1 MKEVETHTHTHAHTH
16 TNTEFLHDLY
26 TCIKVLF
33 KYYVCLMFHVPLGD
47 DGHGVSLFV
56 LVPSCAG
63 GSILILLVTIVIMVL
78 SDDYLITK

>member
-1 MKEVETHTHTHAHTH
+1 M
-16 TNTEFLHDLY
+16 
-26 TCIKVLF
+26 
-33 KYYVCLMFHVPLGD
+33 PLGD

-78 SDDYLITK
+78 SDDYLIAKQKVVSSDHMSS